1 MSGMKKAT
9 PWPQQGSEARRNP
22 GSGRGAIDVNF
33 ASILSL
39 DSSGGWYVLRV
50 SREGAVTGD
59 ASALKVLRHFFP
71 DTPGWEGSLPAP
83 LLQEFFESRDWGLS
97 RSPSRSWHSHTT
109 VQAGMRLTAN
119 YIPDQEGGYVV
130 LKSGPVAATVDTSAL
145 PLSEREREI
154 VSLVAAGKTNG
165 EIGQLLE
172 ISSRTVQKHLE
183 NIFRKVG
190 VETRTA
196 LAMRATS

>member
-1 MSGMKKAT
+1 
-9 PWPQQGSEARRNP
+9 
-22 GSGRGAIDVNF
+22 VNF

-39 DSSGGWYVLRV
+39 DSTGGWYVLRI
-50 SREGAVTGD
+50 SRDGVVTGD
-59 ASALKVLRHFFP
+59 ASAMKVLHQFFP
-71 DTPGWEGSLPAP
+71 NAPHWEGSLPSP
-83 LLQEFFESRDWGLS
+83 LFHEFFESREWGLS
-97 RSPSRSWHSHTT
+97 RSPSRNWNSHTT
-109 VQAGMRLTAN
+109 VQGGMRLTAN
-119 YIPDQEGGYVV
+119 YIPDNNGGYVV
-130 LKSGPVAATVDTSAL
+130 LKSGPVAGAVDTSAL
-145 PLSEREREI
+145 PLSSREREI
-154 VSLVAAGKTNG
+154 VSLVAAGKTNA